1 MRALLCSRPG
11 ELALVERAKPDV
23 EPGAALS
30 AATGGDFFDCVF
42 GGADVLVSIV
52 LGAISF
58 ADPEFHERET
68 TLLGSRNATREDFD
82 VVFAMLRA
90 GKIPTKALNTHRAAL
105 DDAPNMFAHWLRPS
119 GGVVKA
125 LIEI

>member
-1 MRALLCSRPG
+1 VRALLCPRPG
-11 ELALVERAKPDV
+11 ELALVERVK
-23 EPGAALS
+23 
-30 AATGGDFFDCVF
+30 
-42 GGADVLVSIV
+42 
-52 LGAISF
+52 
-58 ADPEFHERET
+58 RET